1 MSLLGG
7 LPGVDM
13 NDPEIVAMLAQLQAQ
28 QLPDGGGGAT
38 DSTKKKD
45 EEKK

>member
-13 NDPEIVAMLAQLQAQ
+13 NDPEIVAMLAQLQGQ
-28 QLPDGGGGAT
+28 QPPST
-38 DSTKKKD
+38 DETSKKE